1 MKLKGGFS
9 EYSSCKSNGGFF
21 NENTGLCNADTS
33 KSWDNSSL
41 LTASVFGSS
50 TNTSQ
55 PSDTNCANCVKLSNF
70 GGGAYISPK
79 NKKLISNIFNKM
91 KKNKKNNLRK
101 LVNKEKKKS

>member
-9 EYSSCKSNGGFF
+9 EYSSCKLNGGFF
-21 NENTGLCNADTS
+21 NENNGLCNADSS
-33 KSWDNSSL
+33 KTWDNSSL

-79 NKKLISNIFNKM
+79 NKKLIINIFNKM

>member
-1 MKLKGGFS
+1 MKLKGGFI
-9 EYSSCKSNGGFF
+9 EYSSCNSNGGYL
-21 NENTGLCNADTS
+21 NDSSGLCHADTS
-33 KSWDNSSL
+33 KQWDNSSL

-55 PSDTNCANCVKLSNF
+55 QSDTNCANCVKLSNF

-79 NKKLISNIFNKM
+79 NKKLISNIFNKR

>member
-9 EYSSCKSNGGFF
+9 EYSSCNSNGGMI
-21 NENTGLCNADTS
+21 NDSTGLCHADTNS
-33 KSWDNSSL
+33 NWGNSSL

-50 TNTSQ
+50 HNNSV
-55 PSDTNCANCVKLSNF
+55 PSASNCSNCTKLSNF